1 MKSIRIATT
10 ALICASL
17 LGLAACGEDESTTTA
32 GSAPSASTTT
42 SSSAPAESAA
52 PSAPAGGGT
61 SDKKLCE
68 SAKKAGDQMKGEF
81 LSALQ
86 ADGGDIKPAT
96 YKKILVDMKNEM
108 DALAAEGGDSK
119 VATALKAFGAEAEK
133 AATAADPGAA
143 ADNPAFEKAGK
154 EITTACKAAGVT
166 VNF

>member
-1 MKSIRIATT
+1 MRIATT

-17 LGLAACGEDESTTTA
+17 LGLAACGEEESTTPT
-32 GSAPSASTTT
+32 GSAPSASTAAAST
-42 SSSAPAESAA
+42 APAESAA
-52 PSAPAGGGT
+52 PSSAAGGGGT

-81 LSALQ
+81 ISALQ

-96 YKKILVDMKNEM
+96 YKKILIDMKDEM
-108 DALAAEGGDSK
+108 VALAAEGGDSK

-133 AATAADPGAA
+133 AASAADPGTA

-154 EITTACKAAGVT
+154 DITSACKAAGVT